1 MTPRKNRKPVKTKI
15 PWELY
20 MAIVRLQGE
29 EDLDWD
35 QACIRTA
42 ELIDVKREEFLRTV
56 DVEADRKYKSRHMK
70 ELNRSRKSWT
80 EKGYA
85 KGVEEYC
92 IVYPCSVCGGDLIM
106 KPRAKDHEVMKGMM
120 KRAGWAHS
128 TCLKK

>member
-42 ELIDVKREEFLRTV
+42 ELIDVKREEFLKAV
-56 DVEADRKYKSRHMK
+56 DMVADRKYKSRHMK
-70 ELNRSRKSWT
+70 ELNSSRKSWT

-85 KGVEEYC
+85 KGAEEHR
-92 IVYPCSVCGGDLIM
+92 ITYPCSVCGGDLTI
-106 KPRAKDHEVMKGMM
+106 KPGAKDHEAMKEMM
-120 KRAGWAHS
+120 KQAGWAHS
-128 TCLKK
+128 TCLNK